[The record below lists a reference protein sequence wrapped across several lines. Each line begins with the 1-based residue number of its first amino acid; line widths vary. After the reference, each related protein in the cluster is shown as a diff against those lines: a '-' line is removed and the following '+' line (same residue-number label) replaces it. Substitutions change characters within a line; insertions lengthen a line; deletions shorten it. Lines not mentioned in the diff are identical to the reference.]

1 MPNHLLAPRRAGN
14 KWACST
20 WLMPCLTVGTLVWGS
35 HDPSSVFV
43 RITTSK
49 DGSENQVQNESSDPA
64 PLLSNTEWKAL
75 RWFRSRKKKLTKKKP
90 NKKAKRRTACL
101 AEKSKTTHPSAPSL
115 YQLNTAARRRASAA
129 QHRAAAHTL
138 PTNHSW
144 DVYGQSIKNPFW
156 WLEGPLDSFQ
166 IMGLAPCLQQW
177 EKAITT
183 VSGQWH

>member
-1 MPNHLLAPRRAGN
+1 MIPAQYLWESPPAKMGLRTKSKMNLLIQPHS
-14 KWACST
+14 WA
-20 WLMPCLTVGTLVWGS
+20 
-35 HDPSSVFV
+35 
-43 RITTSK
+43 I
-49 DGSENQVQNESSDPA
+49 QNERLCAGSGPG
-64 PLLSNTEWKAL
+64 
-75 RWFRSRKKKLTKKKP
+75 KKKLTKKKP